1 MKEKKNYKMLQLD
14 EDIHK
19 ALKEYCNHHG
29 FIMKQFVQS
38 LIRQALRNNKNR

>member
-19 ALKEYCNHHG
+19 ALKEYTDKYG
-29 FIMKQFVQS
+29 FKMKGFVQA
-38 LIRQALRNNKNR
+38 LIRQAIKDNKKK